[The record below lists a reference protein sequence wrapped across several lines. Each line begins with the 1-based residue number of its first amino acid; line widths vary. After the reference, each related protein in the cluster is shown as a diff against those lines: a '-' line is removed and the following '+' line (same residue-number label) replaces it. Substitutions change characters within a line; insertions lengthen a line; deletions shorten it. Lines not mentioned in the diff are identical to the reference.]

1 MRSGYLK
8 TKWSVY
14 VVRCGGTSQ
23 ELSKASVGMSA
34 DAARKSARATLN
46 RYNLKFIMSDARL
59 EFNDEQGRRVI
70 HVDKDLFTIGRR
82 AENDLQLTGK
92 EVSREHAEIFT
103 QNGKFVLRDK
113 ESRYGTFVNGERITG
128 DRVLGLLDRIR

>member
-1 MRSGYLK
+1 
-8 TKWSVY
+8 
-14 VVRCGGTSQ
+14 
-23 ELSKASVGMSA
+23 MSE
-34 DAARKSARATLN
+34 T
-46 RYNLKFIMSDARL
+46 RL

-70 HVDKDLFTIGRR
+70 RIEKDLFTIGRR

-128 DRVLGLLDRIR
+128 DRILGLLDRIRFGGSDPELLLSARRLARWSGLPISRWEICGRCPPCWKGSGP